1 MSTELERSLEFASF
15 ALEQMRAL
23 GQPATP
29 RNYEIWY
36 TYSAGY
42 NTALNSV
49 INETFSRS
57 SKLTENDL
65 QDIYDT
71 YLSPIRTT
79 ERLDE
84 AGTRVIHAVDSVMA
98 IVGETLGAG
107 ASFNNVL
114 AGAGQTLKDSTD
126 QVQVR
131 TVVETL
137 VRSTKEMQERNQ
149 LLEARLN
156 ASVSEINTLHDNLET
171 IRAESLT
178 DPLTGLSNRKSFD
191 RAIVASVDDALR
203 KIQPLS
209 VLMLDIDNFK
219 IFNDTFGHLTGD
231 QVLRLVGASLKSTV
245 KGRDIAARY
254 GGEEFTV
261 VLPNTKLAQASII
274 AEQIRKAVMLRELKK
289 KSTGEILGRVTV
301 SVGVATLRPTDDM
314 DSLIERADACL
325 YAAKHAGRNCVVMED
340 SVPNLGRRQHVVA

>member
-15 ALEQMRAL
+15 ALEQIKAL

-36 TYSAGY
+36 VYAAGY
-42 NTALNSV
+42 NASLNSV
-49 INETFSRS
+49 INETISRS
-57 SKLTENDL
+57 SKLTESDL

-71 YLSPIRTT
+71 HLSPVRET

-84 AGTRVIHAVDSVMA
+84 AGSRVIQAVDSVMA

-107 ASFNNVL
+107 ASFDKVL
-114 AGAGQTLKDSTD
+114 KGAGQSLKDSPD

-131 TVVETL
+131 NVVETL
-137 VRSTKEMQERNQ
+137 VRSTKEMEERNK

-156 ASVSEINTLHDNLET
+156 ASVSEINSLHDNLET

-191 RAIVASVDDALR
+191 RAILGAIDHAFR
-203 KIQPLS
+203 KFQPLS
-209 VLMLDIDNFK
+209 VLMLDIDHFK
-219 IFNDTFGHLTGD
+219 IFNDTYGHLTGD

-261 VLPNTKLAQASII
+261 VLPNTTLAQAGTV
-274 AEQIRKAVMLRELKK
+274 AEHIRNAVMLRELKK
-289 KSTGEILGRVTV
+289 KSTGEILGRVTI
-301 SVGVATLRPTDDM
+301 SVGVATLRKSDDM

-325 YAAKHAGRNCVVMED
+325 YSAKRAGRNCVVLED
-340 SVPNLGRRQHVVA
+340 VLPGLRHRSQVA